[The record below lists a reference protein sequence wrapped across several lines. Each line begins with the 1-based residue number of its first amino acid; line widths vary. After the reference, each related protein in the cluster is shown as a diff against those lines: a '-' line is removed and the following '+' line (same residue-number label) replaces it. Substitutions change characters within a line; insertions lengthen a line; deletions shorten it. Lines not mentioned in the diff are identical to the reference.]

1 MVEKPLGNEIRAVI
15 VDDHIL
21 FAQAVRATLE
31 ARGMEVVAEVRSGA
45 GAQPWKRWHLTAPT
59 WSSSISA
66 CRIRAVWR
74 WAASSCKIWPET
86 KVIAVTLL
94 EDTKLAQEAIRVG
107 FQGYVTK
114 NVDMHQ
120 FISAVRSVLAGECG
134 HASAAR
140 GPPWAL
146 RTGRADRGADFG
158 RELEVLALLARGFS
172 SHRIAAE
179 LGLAPNTVRTHVQNI
194 LTKLQVHSRLEAA
207 AFAVRH
213 GLADSSGPE
222 LRATP

>member
-1 MVEKPLGNEIRAVI
+1 MGFEKPLGNEIRAVI

-21 FAQAVRATLE
+21 FAEAVRATLE
-31 ARGMEVVAEVRSGA
+31 ARGMEVAAVVGSGGAALEAVASHRPDLVLVDIGLPDQSGLEVGSMILRD
-45 GAQPWKRWHLTAPT
+45 
-59 WSSSISA
+59 
-66 CRIRAVWR
+66 
-74 WAASSCKIWPET
+74 WPET
-86 KVIAVTLL
+86 KVIAVTAL

-120 FISAVRSVLAGECG
+120 FISAVRSVLAGSTVMPQQLAVRRQRSELDAQIDG
-134 HASAAR
+134 
-140 GPPWAL
+140 L
-146 RTGRADRGADFG
+146 TGRER
-158 RELEVLALLARGFS
+158 EVLALLARGFS

-213 GLADSSGPE
+213 GLADSSGRV